1 MTRGRRPFVH
11 AIVSFLAISWLALP
25 CPAQQ
30 ASSPARSPAT
40 TNVQELYRQLRT
52 VALDPTLVFKIRDA
66 VIDREDLHL
75 YLTDGVIGF
84 TKTVDG
90 RVTGAFFE
98 GEGEILVRPPNNS
111 ERASLGLF
119 TSLGVLDEQ
128 FGSAYLRFNDKTAI
142 ELQQYLRPVDDAG
155 PEFLTKYS
163 EVAQTLAAIDA
174 LRLLSSFTSDYE
186 QDKFLHVRILGE
198 HLGTFDAVYDSMAEE
213 QIAVGKFVFKEQGS
227 FFDLWLSFPARSA
240 RNLKNPLDRLI
251 DPWRSSDA
259 VSVKKFTISAKL
271 IPPQTIEASTDLSLN
286 VKHGGQRLLFFELSR
301 YLKVQRVSSGTR
313 SLEFLQNES
322 VDGTQLSRRGNDLVV
337 VVLPAALRDG
347 EPLQLHFEYAG
358 NVMEQAGPG
367 LLYVGARGTWYPNRG
382 LGMAN
387 FDLQFRWPSEWTLVA
402 TGKRTSLDTDG
413 AELVGRWVS
422 EVPMPLA
429 GFNLGQYTKNS
440 VMAGNVSVDSYA
452 ASSVEYNLP
461 LKKPDTIII
470 QRPPTVPGQEPQD
483 AIIVA
488 PPLNLDPSRNGK
500 KVAET
505 CAKAIDA
512 YARWFGPYPYSSLAV
527 TQFPSPSS
535 QGWPGL
541 IFLSST
547 AFLPPAEQQR
557 VRMDEYGRVLY
568 AELMPWHETAHMW
581 WGDVVSW
588 RGYRDQWLV
597 EALSNYS
604 ALMMLERDKPE
615 SFRIAMDRY
624 REDLLSKAPNGK
636 QYLEAGPVD
645 LGVRLNSSEFPGGYI
660 AISYGR
666 GTWLMHMLRTMLQD
680 AEPKNPA
687 RTDELFV
694 RILRTLR
701 ERYAFKE
708 ASAADLQK
716 LFEEF
721 LPPSLRFEG
730 SRSLDWFFDGWVKGT
745 AIPTLRLA
753 DVKISGRGEKQFA
766 NFTVEQKDAPDD
778 LVTSVP
784 IYAVVGESR
793 RVFIGRVFADGNS
806 SKFRLGVP
814 AGTKKLL
821 LDPMETVLRRP

>member
-1 MTRGRRPFVH
+1 MTPGRGPFVH
-11 AIVSFLAISWLALP
+11 AIVTCVAILCLCLP
-25 CPAQQ
+25 CVAQQ
-30 ASSPARSPAT
+30 SAEPAKS
-40 TNVQELYRQLRT
+40 NVQELYRQLRT
-52 VALDPTLVFKIRDA
+52 VALNPALVFKIREA
-66 VIDREDLHL
+66 AIDREDLHL
-75 YLTDGVIGF
+75 YLTDGVIAF

-98 GEGEILVRPPNNS
+98 GQGEILVRPPNAS

-119 TSLGVLDEQ
+119 TGFGVLNEQ
-128 FGSAYLRFNDKTAI
+128 FSSVYLRFNDKTAM
-142 ELQQYLRPVDDAG
+142 ELQQYLRPIDDTG
-155 PEFLTKYS
+155 PEFLAKNS
-163 EVAQTLAAIDA
+163 EVAQSLAAIDG
-174 LRLLSSFTSDYE
+174 LRLVSSFTSNYV
-186 QDKFLHVRILGE
+186 QDRFLHARLLGD
-198 HLGTFDAVYDSMAEE
+198 HLGSFDAIYDSMAEE
-213 QIAVGKFVFKEQGS
+213 QIAVGKFVFKEQDS

-240 RNLKNPLDRLI
+240 RRLKNPLDRVI
-251 DPWRSSDA
+251 DPWRSSEA
-259 VSVKKFTISAKL
+259 VSVKKFAISAKL
-271 IPPQTIEASTDLSLN
+271 IPPQTIEAKADLSLN
-286 VKHGGQRLLFFELSR
+286 VKRGGQRLLFFELSR
-301 YLKVQRVSSGTR
+301 YLKVHKVGAGTR
-313 SLEFLQNES
+313 NLEFLQNES
-322 VDGTQLSRRGNDLVV
+322 VDGTQLSRRGNDLVI

-358 NVMEQAGPG
+358 NVMAQAGPG
-367 LLYVGARGTWYPNRG
+367 LLYVGERGTWYPNRG
-382 LGMAN
+382 LRMAN
-387 FDLQFRWPSEWTLVA
+387 FDLEFRWPAEWTLVA
-402 TGKRTSLDTDG
+402 TGKRMSLDTDG
-413 AELVGRWVS
+413 AELVGRWQS
-422 EVPMPLA
+422 EVAMPLA

-440 VMAGNVSVDSYA
+440 VKAGNVSVDSYA

-461 LKKPDTIII
+461 VKKDQPIVI
-470 QRPPTVPGQEPQD
+470 QRPGASTRPGLDSQD

-488 PPLNLDPSRNGK
+488 PPLTLDPAKNGK

-505 CAKAIDA
+505 CGQAIDT
-512 YARWFGPYPYSSLAV
+512 YTRWFGPYPYSSLAV
-527 TQFPSPSS
+527 TQFPSPNS

-547 AFLPPAEQQR
+547 AFLPPAEQAR
-557 VRMDEYGRVLY
+557 VRQDDYGRVLY

-581 WGDVVSW
+581 WGDVVLW

-604 ALMMLERDKPE
+604 ALMMLERDKPD

-624 REDLLSKAPNGK
+624 RQDLLSKAPNGK
-636 QYLEAGPVD
+636 QYLEAGTVD
-645 LGVRLNSSEFPGGYI
+645 LGLRLSSSEFPGGYA

-687 RTDELFV
+687 RADELFV
-694 RILRTLR
+694 RVLRALR

-721 LPPSLRFEG
+721 LPASLRFEG
-730 SRSLDWFFDGWVKGT
+730 GRSLDWFFDGWVKGT
-745 AIPTLRLA
+745 AIPSLRLT
-753 DVKISGRGEKQFA
+753 DVKISGRGEKLVA
-766 NFTVEQKDAPDD
+766 NFTIEQKDAPDD

-793 RVFIGRVFADGNS
+793 RVFVGRVFADGSS

-814 AGTKKLL
+814 TGTKKLL
-821 LDPMETVLRRP
+821 LDPMDTILRRP